1 MISYS
6 NMNMMELETLVY
18 QVLKKLDN
26 GVNIGWGTFLKTAN
40 RVFKYVASK
49 TLPYKG
55 WAYQKYQ
62 AGMANGDV
70 IPLDY
75 IDKVRCVIQDAN
87 GIFREARYAHPR
99 EYFITTNADIKN
111 SFVQSTKIAPIY
123 TLFGDLDTTTT
134 PNQQRIK
141 LYYSAE
147 PTAVNATLTY
157 YGEPPDVTSKLDLVP
172 IPNEY
177 ENLAIYEIVARL
189 LLLIGTPNDMKQ
201 IYDII
206 NQESYSIVQR
216 LSQLKISEK
225 KALERYTPSSFY
237 TPEQLNWNM
246 NGWQD
251 LYRGS

>member
-1 MISYS
+1 
-6 NMNMMELETLVY
+6 MNMLELETLVY

-55 WAYQKYQ
+55 WAYQKYSSN
-62 AGMANGDV
+62 MASGDV

-75 IDKVRCVIQDAN
+75 IDKVRCVIHSADGN
-87 GIFREARYAHPR
+87 YREARYSHPR
-99 EYFITTNADIKN
+99 EYFITTNADTRN
-111 SFVQSTKIAPIY
+111 SFVQSTAISPIY
-123 TLFGDLDTTTT
+123 TLFGDLDTSVT

-141 LYYSAE
+141 LFFSAE
-147 PTAVNATLTY
+147 AGADYATLTY
-157 YGEPPDVTSKLDLVP
+157 YGEPPDMVNKTDLVP

-177 ENLAIYEIVARL
+177 ENLAILEIAARI

-201 IYDII
+201 IYDVI
-206 NQESYSIVQR
+206 NQESYVIVQR

-225 KALERYTPSSFY
+225 KALERNTPQSFY
-237 TPEQLNWNM
+237 TQEELNWKM

>member
-6 NMNMMELETLVY
+6 NMTMMELETLVY
-18 QVLKKLDN
+18 QVMKRLDN

-55 WAYQKYQ
+55 WAYQKYS
-62 AGMANGDV
+62 GLMANGTT

-75 IDKVRCVIQDAN
+75 IDKVRCVIQSADGN
-87 GIFREARYAHPR
+87 YREARYAHPR
-99 EYFITTNADIKN
+99 EYFITTNADVRN
-111 SFVQSTKIAPIY
+111 SFVQSTAIAPIY
-123 TLFGDLDTTTT
+123 TIFGDID
-134 PNQQRIK
+134 PNTNEQR
-141 LYYSAE
+141 LYLYFSAE
-147 PTAVNATLTY
+147 PTASLAMLTY
-157 YGEPPDVTSKLDLVP
+157 YGEPPDVEEKIDLVP

-177 ENLAIYEIVARL
+177 ENLAIYEIAARI

-216 LSQLKISEK
+216 LAQLKISEK
-225 KALERYTPSSFY
+225 KALERNTPSTFY
-237 TPEQLNWNM
+237 TQDQLNWNM
-246 NGWQD
+246 DGWQD
-251 LYRGS
+251 LYRGN